1 MLLLVVD
8 GELVLLLLVQR
19 QEQPLALKLVRKR
32 AQVSEPQERPLV
44 PVPVGVAGVLP
55 LVALRARW

>member
-1 MLLLVVD
+1 LAAD

-44 PVPVGVAGVLP
+44 PVGVAGVLP